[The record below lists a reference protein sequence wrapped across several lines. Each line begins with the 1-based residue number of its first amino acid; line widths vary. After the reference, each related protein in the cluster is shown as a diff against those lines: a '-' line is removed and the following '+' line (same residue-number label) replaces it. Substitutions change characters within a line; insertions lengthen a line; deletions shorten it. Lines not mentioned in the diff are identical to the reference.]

1 MLGEDFLRLLA
12 ALIAGGIFGLER
24 ELHDKPAGF
33 RTNILICVGAA
44 LFTLLSIRMAET
56 ASDDVTRIAAGI
68 VTGVGFLG
76 AGAILHYRGTVYGLT
91 TAATIWIVASIGMAC
106 GAGQFAIAAL
116 ATVLA
121 AIVLFLLSAVEG
133 TIARAMHVVDY
144 QVELLPGTDANA
156 AVRPLLDAAG
166 LRCRRWT
173 LHREEDGLRVE
184 MEISG
189 RPQSIEKLDR
199 ELLAHGVVR
208 SISRR

>member
-1 MLGEDFLRLLA
+1 MLWEDFLRLLA
-12 ALIAGGIFGLER
+12 AMIAGAIFGLER

-44 LFTLLSIRMAET
+44 LFTLLSVRMAEGNS
-56 ASDDVTRIAAGI
+56 ADVTRIAAGI
-68 VTGVGFLG
+68 VTGIGFLG

-91 TAATIWIVASIGMAC
+91 TAATIWIVASIGLAC

-116 ATVLA
+116 ATLVA

-133 TIARAMHVVDY
+133 SIARVMHVVDY
-144 QVELLPGTDANA
+144 EVELLPGTDANA
-156 AVRPLLDAAG
+156 AVRPLLKAAG

-173 LHREEDGLRVE
+173 LHREEEGLRVE

-189 RPQSIEKLDR
+189 RPQSIERLDR
-199 ELLAHGVVR
+199 ELLANGLVR